1 MHRAMD
7 RLLTK
12 EYKEGIEKDEEQ
24 SLTRCLDCSH
34 DRMREGHLT
43 SSSGNTFRRLAQCQ
57 PCPALACLVIER

>member
-24 SLTRCLDCSH
+24 SLTRSIGAWTVH
-34 DRMREGHLT
+34 TTG
-43 SSSGNTFRRLAQCQ
+43 
-57 PCPALACLVIER
+57 